1 LAVEDAVVIAVIGII
16 VIEGIW
22 LAALTYLMWRRRR
35 RDRAQAEAPK
45 DETTGST

>member
-1 LAVEDAVVIAVIGII
+1 MAVEDAVVIAVIGII

-35 RDRAQAEAPK
+35 RDRTTSPAPK

>member
-1 LAVEDAVVIAVIGII
+1 MAIEDAVVIAVIGII

-35 RDRAQAEAPK
+35 RERQQLEAQK
-45 DETTGST
+45 DETTEST